1 LLHHPNW
8 RKFKTLL
15 ERGSNWIMDEISEKD
30 RLAKNKEFA
39 TRGNHKSAK
48 IYDAEL
54 HKTIK
59 KELKQGWMFPLPL
72 DYISTLKHGE
82 LAPVG
87 MDDKQW
93 NKLPDGSREI
103 KHRTTHDQSFD
114 ATDTVSVNR
123 RVQRNTLTPLYYGGC
138 LLRLIHYIIS
148 IRSRHPKVKILGEK
162 SDFKAAYRQISLHGD
177 TAAKCSICTGI
188 WASPALD
195 LLLADPLVQMNF
207 VSCLTSV
214 QT

>member
-1 LLHHPNW
+1 MRLLQQYDNDLQRYLLDNHDTFIGFGSELHRSCILELLLLHHPNW

-54 HKTIK
+54 HKTIE

-87 MDDKQW
+87 MDE
-93 NKLPDGSREI
+93 L
-103 KHRTTHDQSFD
+103 
-114 ATDTVSVNR
+114 
-123 RVQRNTLTPLYYGGC
+123 
-138 LLRLIHYIIS
+138 
-148 IRSRHPKVKILGEK
+148 
-162 SDFKAAYRQISLHGD
+162 
-177 TAAKCSICTGI
+177 
-188 WASPALD
+188 
-195 LLLADPLVQMNF
+195 
-207 VSCLTSV
+207 
-214 QT
+214 